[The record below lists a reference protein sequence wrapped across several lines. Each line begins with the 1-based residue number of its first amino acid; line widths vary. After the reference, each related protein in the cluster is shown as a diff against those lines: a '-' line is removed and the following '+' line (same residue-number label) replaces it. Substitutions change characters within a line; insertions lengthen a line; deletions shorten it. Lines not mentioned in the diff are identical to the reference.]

1 MRATLAAL
9 ATAGLLA
16 ATACAP
22 GADPATQESQ
32 PEDQSN
38 QSTQSAQNDYN
49 QEPLQDVAEY
59 AKMVDPAWTV
69 DAKVAGEPAV
79 VGDTVLAYQTGASQN
94 LTLVAYAA
102 GDGQKK
108 WESEVS
114 IGVDPEVSTLA
125 PLIIDVDG
133 AAAVAFLKPLEEAK
147 GVWVDLTVVD
157 ANTGKAVGAPGPHLV
172 NGSPLSACSDGKPVC
187 GQGFVKALEGADG
200 AQGAG
205 SDQHKSAM
213 RYAFDPATGDFQQR
227 DESDLP
233 KVLFDQTL
241 QHGIDLLNVGDG
253 KEGLIV
259 RRNADGTTMW
269 QASAAALFGPET
281 RAGSVGKEWLAAA
294 DGTLLIGDAIG
305 VNKEADKFIGD
316 ISGNVTGMSFDAAN
330 AKLIAVD
337 AATGKLVWERPGVRM
352 CEGLKVPG
360 GVVGDTAA
368 FCEWTGGTYTL
379 AEDGYSADATGQVI
393 GIDTATGESIW
404 KVEVGRLGVTMLD
417 SSLPPNLVGTR
428 TGLPITSAD
437 GSAVLVDSTTG
448 DVQRFPAGSV
458 FACAQSMGKQEVF
471 SFVGAK
477 RSVSKILGPQAVGAC
492 DDAKSFQDGLT
503 MSVGGVRDAGIEASG
518 GTFVIATEGGLAGY
532 AVGE

>member
-1 MRATLAAL
+1 MWAAL
-9 ATAGLLA
+9 AAAGLLA
-16 ATACAP
+16 ATACGP
-22 GADPATQESQ
+22 GADPAGQES
-32 PEDQSN
+32 PAEN
-38 QSTQSAQNDYN
+38 QSTQSAQNDYK
-49 QEPLQDVAEY
+49 QAPVQDVAEY
-59 AKMVDPAWTV
+59 AKLVDPAWTV

-79 VGDTVLAYQTGASQN
+79 VDDTVLAYQTDGSGN
-94 LTLVAYAA
+94 LTLVAYGA
-102 GDGQKK
+102 GDGKKK
-108 WESEVS
+108 WESDAS
-114 IGVDPEVSTLA
+114 IGVDPEVYTLE

-133 AAAVAFLKPLEEAK
+133 SAAVAFLKPAEESG
-147 GVWVDLTVVD
+147 GVWADLTVVD
-157 ANTGKAVGAPGPHLV
+157 VNTGKSVGAPGPHLV

-187 GQGFVKALEGADG
+187 GQGFVKSLEGAGG

-213 RYAFDPATGDFQQR
+213 RYSFDPATGDFQQR

-233 KVLFDQTL
+233 KVLYDQTL
-241 QHGIDLLNVGDG
+241 QHGLDVLNVGDG

-259 RRNADGTTMW
+259 RRNADGTTKW
-269 QASAAALFGPET
+269 QAGATTLFGPET
-281 RAGSVGKEWLAAA
+281 RAGSVGKEWLATA
-294 DGTLLIGDAIG
+294 DGALLIGDAIG

-379 AEDGYSADATGQVI
+379 AKDGFSGDATGQVI
-393 GIDTATGESIW
+393 GIDTATGVSAW

-417 SSLPPNLVGTR
+417 SGLPPNLVGTR

-448 DVQRFPAGSV
+448 DAQRFPAGSA

-471 SFVGAK
+471 SSVGTK

-503 MSVGGVRDAGIEASG
+503 MSEGGVRDAGLKASG